1 MKIFR
6 FPIAGLAERV
16 YNGRFWRMLGT
27 AACQMIMVFVGGGD
41 QKRSLVCWLGGARLL
56 GQQIKD
62 EASGMS
68 DWVLITHGQ
77 SL

>member
-1 MKIFR
+1 M
-6 FPIAGLAERV
+6 GV
-16 YNGRFWRMLGT
+16 LGT
-27 AACQMIMVFVGGGD
+27 AACRMIMVFVGGRD
-41 QKRSLVCWLGGARLL
+41 KKRSLVGRLEGARLL

-68 DWVLITHGQ
+68 DWVLITHGR